1 MWQYNH
7 IKYENELYHFGI
19 KGMRWGH
26 RNSIRAA
33 IAKRQND
40 KIDKSFAQWKEK
52 AQKRDTAIE
61 LGKEMNKSKFAYE
74 SNKAD
79 QAAKKQYQEAKRNY
93 KKAYR
98 KNTSYHKGVIR
109 QEVGQ
114 DLSRKYLSSAKSVK
128 KQLDLDPSNK
138 DLQKKYGDLL
148 NKHDIERAKAR
159 KAVTVGERRSR
170 AKASLKRSMTM
181 TVTSVATS
189 AAIAGGVYAV
199 KKILG
204 K

>member
-7 IKYENELYHFGI
+7 INYETELYHYGVP
-19 KGMRWGH
+19 GMRWGH

-74 SNKAD
+74 NNKAD
-79 QAAKKQYQEAKRNY
+79 QAAKKQYQEANRNY

-159 KAVTVGERRSR
+159 KAVAVGERRSR

-181 TVTSVATS
+181 TVTAVATS